1 MNPQEMTFVTEL
13 MQAGEDILNLRT
25 RLQLLR
31 ARYTLN
37 GHDNATTG
45 ITDGKL
51 SEIPAFSHIS
61 RTELEGGITAIDAVL
76 NALGDNVSGQ
86 ATNLIRLKG

>member
-1 MNPQEMTFVTEL
+1 MNPQEMNFVSEL

-37 GHDNATTG
+37 GFDSG
-45 ITDGKL
+45 ITDQEL
-51 SEIPAFSHIS
+51 SGVPSFSHLTQ
-61 RTELEGGITAIDAVL
+61 TEMVSAVSEIDAVL
-76 NALGDNVSGQ
+76 NALGDNSAGQ

>member
-1 MNPQEMTFVTEL
+1 MNPQEMNFVSEL

-31 ARYTLN
+31 SRYTLN
-37 GHDNATTG
+37 AFDSS
-45 ITDGKL
+45 ITDQ
-51 SEIPAFSHIS
+51 
-61 RTELEGGITAIDAVL
+61 ELAETPTFAHLTQAELVSGVSAIDAVL
-76 NALGDNVSGQ
+76 NALGDNISGQ